1 MPFQLLFLV
10 LESDNVS
17 YVHLLVF
24 ISLTCNQSVICQD
37 PLWCWRKLF
46 YDKTCKYICMYKYIL
61 DPQFMEALA
70 VLRFKGQLTGYVEL
84 ECSEH
89 GQI

>member
-1 MPFQLLFLV
+1 MYFQLLFLV
-10 LESDNVS
+10 FESDNVS
-17 YVHLLVF
+17 SVHLHVL

-37 PLWCWRKLF
+37 PLWCWRKLL
-46 YDKTCKYICMYKYIL
+46 YDKTYEYICMCKYIL

-70 VLRFKGQLTGYVEL
+70 VLCFEGQLTGYLEL

-89 GQI
+89 GQM